1 MTGHYRTHF
10 MFRGRHDHTIDVKGR
25 LSIPAKF
32 REWLAANGENQLIV
46 TNFIFKDKSCLDV
59 YPFGEWQK
67 LEQDILEQQK
77 NSDPDMSH
85 FLNFYLSSATP
96 CELDAHG
103 RILVPE
109 DLREFAELK
118 RDVVLVSRLKKFQVW
133 DKANWKEV
141 FADSK
146 EKIANNPGLMRSLGI
161 P

>member
-1 MTGHYRTHF
+1 MAGHCGVYF
-10 MFRGRHDHTIDVKGR
+10 MFRGRYDHTIDGKGR

-46 TNFIFKDKSCLDV
+46 TNNSFKDKSCLDV

-67 LEQDILEQQK
+67 LEQDILQQQK

-85 FLNFYLSSATP
+85 FLNFYLSTATP

-103 RILVPE
+103 RILIPP

-118 RDVVLVSRLKKFQVW
+118 RDVVLVSALKKFRVW
-133 DKANWKEV
+133 DKANWQEV

-146 EKIANNPGLMRSLGI
+146 EKIANNPGFMRSLGI
-161 P
+161 

>member
-1 MTGHYRTHF
+1 M
-10 MFRGRHDHTIDVKGR
+10 
-25 LSIPAKF
+25 
-32 REWLAANGENQLIV
+32 
-46 TNFIFKDKSCLDV
+46 

-67 LEQDILEQQK
+67 LEQDILQQQK